1 MAVYDGVALDGVK
14 VRVDNARILLGGA
27 TVARGYRNP
36 ISPDP
41 FAEPGW
47 FRTDDL
53 GTVDDS
59 GVLRVLGRVD
69 DAVSTGGLTVLPQLV
84 ESALAGHPAIA
95 ECAVFGVPDERLGQR
110 VVAALVLTPGS
121 SAPMWPSCATTWR
134 RPSMPPRRHERCTS
148 STSCPVAA
156 SASSTG
162 ARSPPVTRAELGRRP
177 PNPSARQF
185 SRRLGHD
192 GDMRREVTSADELR
206 AIVGQPT
213 AAVAKKV
220 TDRLSEAQQI
230 WLKQSPLGF
239 VATTDAHGRVDVS
252 PKGDPPGFVQ
262 IIDDTTIAIPER
274 PGNRRVDGFLNVL
287 QRPHV
292 GTVFV
297 IPGRGDT
304 LRINGTARILS
315 DADYFDAMAVDGK
328 RPILALEIAI
338 EEVFFHCPKGI
349 PAL

>member
-1 MAVYDGVALDGVK
+1 
-14 VRVDNARILLGGA
+14 
-27 TVARGYRNP
+27 
-36 ISPDP
+36 
-41 FAEPGW
+41 
-47 FRTDDL
+47 
-53 GTVDDS
+53 
-59 GVLRVLGRVD
+59 
-69 DAVSTGGLTVLPQLV
+69 
-84 ESALAGHPAIA
+84 
-95 ECAVFGVPDERLGQR
+95 
-110 VVAALVLTPGS
+110 
-121 SAPMWPSCATTWR
+121 
-134 RPSMPPRRHERCTS
+134 
-148 STSCPVAA
+148 
-156 SASSTG
+156 
-162 ARSPPVTRAELGRRP
+162 
-177 PNPSARQF
+177 
-185 SRRLGHD
+185 
-192 GDMRREVTSADELR
+192 MRREVTSADELR

-220 TDRLSEAQQI
+220 TDRLSEAQQG

-304 LRINGTARILS
+304 LRINGTGRILS
-315 DADYFDAMAVDGK
+315 DADYFDDMVVDGK

-338 EEVFFHCPKGI
+338 EEVFFHCPKAFLRSDTWKPETWDPTAVPSVAQMAKAFKPDQTQEELDAYYSEDNLRKI
-349 PAL
+349 LY

>member
-1 MAVYDGVALDGVK
+1 
-14 VRVDNARILLGGA
+14 
-27 TVARGYRNP
+27 
-36 ISPDP
+36 
-41 FAEPGW
+41 
-47 FRTDDL
+47 
-53 GTVDDS
+53 
-59 GVLRVLGRVD
+59 
-69 DAVSTGGLTVLPQLV
+69 
-84 ESALAGHPAIA
+84 
-95 ECAVFGVPDERLGQR
+95 
-110 VVAALVLTPGS
+110 
-121 SAPMWPSCATTWR
+121 
-134 RPSMPPRRHERCTS
+134 
-148 STSCPVAA
+148 
-156 SASSTG
+156 
-162 ARSPPVTRAELGRRP
+162 
-177 PNPSARQF
+177 
-185 SRRLGHD
+185 
-192 GDMRREVTSADELR
+192 MRREVTSADELR

-213 AAVAKKV
+213 AAVAQKV

-328 RPILALEIAI
+328 RPILGLEIAI
-338 EEVFFHCPKGI
+338 EEVFFHCPKAFLRSETWKPESWNPTAVPSVAQMAKAFKPDQSQEELDAYYSEDNLRKI
-349 PAL
+349 LY